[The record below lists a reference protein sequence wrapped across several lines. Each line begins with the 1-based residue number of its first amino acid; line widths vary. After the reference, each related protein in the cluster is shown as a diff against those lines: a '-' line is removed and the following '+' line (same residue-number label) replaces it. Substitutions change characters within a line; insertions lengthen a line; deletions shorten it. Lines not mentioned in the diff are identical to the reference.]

1 MASSDP
7 IDERRRLAKFYAG
20 MTEGELRKLAE
31 DASSLTETARHTL
44 RSELA
49 RRRLA
54 VELNDSVAPGRQTE
68 VRELLTIRQ
77 FRDVPEALLAKSI
90 LESAGIECFLSDD
103 NLIRIDWLLSNLLG
117 GIKLRVR
124 QEDAVV
130 AARLLEK
137 NTPPEF
143 MVEGVGEYKQPRCP
157 SCESLEVFS
166 AELDDPAAYHWK
178 CRACGREWLEPGD
191 PSA

>member
-1 MASSDP
+1 
-7 IDERRRLAKFYAG
+7 

-31 DASSLTETARHTL
+31 DASSLTETARHML

-49 RRRLA
+49 RRRLNI
-54 VELNDSVAPGRQTE
+54 ELNDSVAPGRRTE

-77 FRDVPEALLAKSI
+77 FRDVPEALLAKSV

-157 SCESLEVFS
+157 GCESLEVFS
-166 AELDDPAAYHWK
+166 EELAHPAAYHWK
-178 CRACGREWLEPGD
+178 CRACGCEWLEPGD
-191 PSA
+191 PPA